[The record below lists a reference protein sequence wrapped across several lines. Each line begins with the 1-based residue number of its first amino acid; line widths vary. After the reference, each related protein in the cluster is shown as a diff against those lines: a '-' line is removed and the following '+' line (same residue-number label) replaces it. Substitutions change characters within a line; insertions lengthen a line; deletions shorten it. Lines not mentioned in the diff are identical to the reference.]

1 MTIHALDERAFLE
14 ALASLDAPPSEFEVR
29 LEASMRLMTSH
40 GPITLR
46 PGTYRVPW
54 RPWVI
59 SDDFVSFVLDPSDP
73 ETYDALSAQGA
84 FEN

>member
-1 MTIHALDERAFLE
+1 MTNNALNERALLDE
-14 ALASLDAPPSEFEVR
+14 LARMDAAPSEFEIK
-29 LEASMRLMTSH
+29 LEASMRLMTAH

-46 PGTYRVPW
+46 AGTYRVPW

-59 SDDFVSFVLDPSDP
+59 ADDFVSFALDPSDP
-73 ETYDALSAQGA
+73 ETYAALKAQDA

>member
-1 MTIHALDERAFLE
+1 MTIHALNERALLE
-14 ALASLDAPPSEFEVR
+14 ELANMDTPPKDFEVKLAASL
-29 LEASMRLMTSH
+29 RLMTAH

-54 RPWVI
+54 RPWAI
-59 SDDFVSFVLDPSDP
+59 ADDFVSFVLDPSDP
-73 ETYDALSAQGA
+73 ETYDALAAQDA